1 MTGVLL
7 ALAVLGAV
15 PWVTGWSRTA
25 EVAPRDPEL
34 AGLSLD
40 PAVLLDLAGAVL
52 ASGSSVPTA
61 LRVLGEA
68 LAGVGD
74 RALAA
79 SLSSAG
85 ELLVLGAGWEE
96 AWEGAP
102 ASATVLSDCLEPAWD
117 DGADPAPLLQLR
129 ARALR
134 ADAAREAEEAA
145 AKLGVRLVLPLGL
158 CFLPAFILLG
168 IVPVV
173 LGAGLDL
180 LR

>member
-1 MTGVLL
+1 VTGALL
-7 ALAVLGAV
+7 VLAVLGAL
-15 PWVTGWSRTA
+15 PWLTGPPRVA
-25 EVAPRDPEL
+25 EVAPREPEL

-68 LAGVGD
+68 LTGVGN

-79 SLSSAG
+79 SLTSAG

-102 ASATVLSDCLEPAWD
+102 PGAMVLADC
-117 DGADPAPLLQLR
+117 LQLR

>member
-1 MTGVLL
+1 MTVTLL
-7 ALAVLGAV
+7 ALAVLATV
-15 PWVTGWSRTA
+15 PWLARQPPTVGPDPA
-25 EVAPRDPEL
+25 EPDL
-34 AGLSLD
+34 AGLTLD
-40 PAVLLDLAGAVL
+40 PAVLLDLTGAVL

-61 LRVLGEA
+61 LRVLGDA
-68 LAGVGD
+68 LSGVGD
-74 RALAA
+74 QALAA
-79 SLSSAG
+79 SLRTAG

-102 ASATVLSDCLEPAWD
+102 PSASALADCLEPAWD